1 LLLVTSEQARDLDR
15 RAQAAGLTGLA
26 LMEAAAAKASVVA
39 ARMLDAS
46 GQALPGAPVLVMAGR
61 GNNGGDGIALA
72 RHLRA
77 LGCVVTVC
85 LCGGS
90 DGLPA
95 DAATNLSVWRSVG
108 GAILERPEGE
118 LFWSGVGELLAQRPA
133 LVVDALLGI
142 GQTRPPSG
150 TIARAVELLNSDDLR
165 PPVLALDVPTGLDAS
180 TGACYPPCL
189 PADVTVTF
197 GLSKVGLFTG
207 QGREVAGRI
216 VLASIGLPAVAGLT
230 VAEDDLGGI
239 AGVGLYTS
247 NRALQHLR
255 PRPATMHKGQAGR
268 VLVVAGSPGMTGAA
282 ALAGLGALRGGAGL
296 VTLATVQS
304 AQPTVAASLREAL
317 TSPLAEAAGGGLAGA
332 AAVAVTELAA
342 DAGAVVLGPGLGVAT
357 ATAQTIRT
365 ILGQL
370 RSPLVI
376 DADGLNAFAGAA
388 AAIANRGGSVAP
400 VAITPHPGEAA
411 RLLGMSTAAVQADRV
426 GVARRLAAAVD
437 GICLLKGSGTVI
449 ATAEGR
455 AYVVPAGNP
464 GMATGGAGDVLSG
477 LIGALWAQSL
487 ARPSCCRDAAQQGLA
502 FELTAYA
509 AFLHA
514 VAGDLAAQELGPVGL
529 RAADLAEYLPRA
541 VRALAK
547 PPHSLLTS
555 LQGVESIV

>member
-1 LLLVTSEQARDLDR
+1 MLVTSEQARDLDR

-39 ARMLDAS
+39 ARMLEAS
-46 GQALPGAPVLVMAGR
+46 GQPLNDARVLVMVGR
-61 GNNGGDGIALA
+61 GNNGGDGLALA

-77 LGCVVTVC
+77 LGCDVTVC

-90 DGLPA
+90 EGLPA
-95 DAATNLSVWRSVG
+95 DAATNLAVWRSG
-108 GAILERPEGE
+108 GGVILEGPQGE
-118 LFWSGVGELLAQRPA
+118 LFWQSAAELLAERPA

-142 GQTRPPSG
+142 GQTRPPYG
-150 TIARAVELLNSDDLR
+150 AIARAVELLTGDDLR

-180 TGACYPPCL
+180 TGLRHSPCL

-197 GLSKVGLFTG
+197 GLPKVGLFTG

-216 VLASIGLPAVAGLT
+216 VLASIGLPMLAGLAAH
-230 VAEDDLGGI
+230 VDALGAAVDLR
-239 AGVGLYTS
+239 LYTITQ
-247 NRALQHLR
+247 AAQHIC
-255 PRPATMHKGQAGR
+255 PRPASLHKGQAGR

-296 VTLATVQS
+296 VTLATAQS
-304 AQPTVAASLREAL
+304 AQSTVAASLREAL
-317 TSPLAEAAGGGLAGA
+317 TSPLAEASGGGLAA
-332 AAVAVTELAA
+332 AAAIAVGELAA
-342 DAGAVVLGPGLGVAT
+342 EAGAVVLGPGLGATAAT
-357 ATAQTIRT
+357 ATTVRT
-365 ILGQL
+365 ILGRL
-370 RSPLVI
+370 HAPLII
-376 DADGLNAFAGAA
+376 DADGLNAFGGDA

-411 RLLGMSTAAVQADRV
+411 RLLGVSTAAVQADRV
-426 GVARRLAAAVD
+426 GAARRLAAAID

-449 ATAEGR
+449 SAANGR

-487 ARPSCCRDAAQQGLA
+487 ARPSCCPDVAQHRLA
-502 FELTAYA
+502 FELTAHA

-514 VAGDLAAQELGPVGL
+514 LAGDLAAEEFGPVGL

-547 PPHSLLTS
+547 PPGWLLTS